1 MTDVKELCTF
11 ESSSRNSDVSPED
24 LSERWFISISQA
36 AKILKIT
43 TQNLLHNL
51 VLPLSRRYRADRM
64 FRRKTLDGQWTTDTL
79 DGRCLSLD
87 GNRYAQVF
95 ANEKYFSKI
104 YSIDSKSKA
113 GDTLEVFC
121 REFGVPYNLTFDG
134 SKEQT
139 GKNTTFM
146 KEIRKNDI
154 DYHVNEADRHNE
166 NPVEGVIRE
175 IRRK

>member
-1 MTDVKELCTF
+1 MSVINNNNVSKMTDVKELCTF

-79 DGRCLSLD
+79 DG
-87 GNRYAQVF
+87 
-95 ANEKYFSKI
+95 
-104 YSIDSKSKA
+104 
-113 GDTLEVFC
+113 
-121 REFGVPYNLTFDG
+121 
-134 SKEQT
+134 
-139 GKNTTFM
+139 
-146 KEIRKNDI
+146 
-154 DYHVNEADRHNE
+154 
-166 NPVEGVIRE
+166 
-175 IRRK
+175 